1 MYKITNYNERIKSL
15 FPDLEV
21 LEDFINC
28 NTKILHKCNK
38 CGNLFYK
45 RPDDLLHN
53 KNLIIKGQGCPICN
67 LEDRKTALNKSNNQ
81 YLKDILDI
89 NNNWIPLEPYTNAHT
104 KILHKCNIC
113 GGEFKISP
121 FKLEQ
126 NKVRCPLCNSIWN
139 SPYKEYFSKFLTE
152 DQMKRYSPGSGKK
165 VLVKCPDCG
174 REKEISI
181 NTLRDFGTRCICGDG
196 ISYPNKFMYKF
207 LKLLDI
213 EFIPEYHPKW
223 ANNKRYDI
231 YIPSLNCIIENH
243 GSQHYKDANN
253 IFEITL
259 EEQQSIDKYKKEIA
273 IQNGIINYIEL
284 NCSISEQT
292 FISNSIL
299 NNNLLTNLISIP
311 KDFNWRECN
320 LFASSNF
327 VRKVAELWDEGLT
340 VQEIYQ
346 KLNITQ
352 GTVTR
357 FLKRAKEL
365 NLCNYTKEEAYKR
378 KSILNNRLANKK
390 YTELAPKVAELWNS
404 SIEHSLTDIGKILG
418 ISWEVA
424 QKSIIV
430 ATNLGLCEY
439 SKNRISKTSDKIAD
453 RKNKKLEKTNRVIEL
468 WNNGFSVKNIKEKVG
483 ISTSTISLILKDA
496 KSKGLIEYS
505 SSESLSRGKT
515 GIRKNIERTEELAS
529 LWNQGY
535 GIKEI
540 EKRVSLG
547 TEAIRARLYY
557 AAEVGLC
564 DYSKQENYKR
574 NGSYVNSGSKNP
586 FAKRVKCIET
596 GIIYKS
602 AGEASR
608 ALGLSTNTGICA
620 ACNCRQKKAY
630 GYHWEYV
637 DKEETI

>member
-1 MYKITNYNERIKSL
+1 MNRLINYSERVKEL
-15 FPDLEV
+15 FPNLEII
-21 LEDFINC
+21 EPYINC
-28 NTKILHKCNK
+28 NTKILHKCSI
-38 CGNLFYK
+38 CGNIFYK
-45 RPDDLLHN
+45 RPDDVIHS
-53 KNLIIKGQGCPICN
+53 KQGCPNCSAKK
-67 LEDRKTALNKSNNQ
+67 RKNSLKKSHEQ
-81 YLKDILDI
+81 YLKDILNI
-89 NNNWIPLEPYTNAHT
+89 NNNWVPLEPYINAHT
-104 KILHKCNIC
+104 KILHRCNIC

-121 FKLEQ
+121 FDLEQ

-152 DQMKRYSPGSGKK
+152 DQMKKYSPGSGKK

-181 NTLRDFGTRCICGDG
+181 NTLRDFGMRCICGDG

-207 LKLLDI
+207 LELLGI

-223 ANNKRYDI
+223 ANNRRYDI

-243 GSQHYKDANN
+243 GNQHYKDVNN
-253 IFEITL
+253 IFETIL

-273 IQNGIINYIEL
+273 IQNGITNYIEL
-284 NCSISEQT
+284 DCSVSEQV

-299 NNNLLTNLISIP
+299 NNGLLTSLILIP

-327 VRKVAELWDEGLT
+327 VRKAAELWNEGLT

-346 KLNITQ
+346 KLNIAQ

-365 NLCNYTKEEAYKR
+365 NLCSYTKEEAYKR

-404 SIEHSLTDIGKILG
+404 PIKYSLTDIGKILG
-418 ISWEVA
+418 ISWDVT
-424 QKSIIV
+424 QRSIIV
-430 ATNLGLCEY
+430 ATNLGLCVY
-439 SKNRISKTSDKIAD
+439 AKNRISKISNKLIDKKLE
-453 RKNKKLEKTNRVIEL
+453 RKNKIIEM
-468 WNNGFSVKNIKEKVG
+468 WNNGYSISKINKETN
-483 ISTSTISLILKDA
+483 ISTSTIQQILKEA
-496 KSKGLIEYS
+496 NFEGLINYS
-505 SSESLSRGKT
+505 TKESRSRGRL
-515 GIRKNIERTEELAS
+515 GINKHMDWTQKIAH

-535 GIKEI
+535 GTKDI
-540 EKRVSLG
+540 EKEMNLG
-547 TEAIRARLYY
+547 TTSIHNRILLANQL
-557 AAEVGLC
+557 GLC
-564 DYSKQENYKR
+564 NYTKKENDKR
-574 NGSYVNSGSKNP
+574 NNSYTFTQIRNSN
-586 FAKRVKCIET
+586 AKMVKCVET

-608 ALGLSTNTGICA
+608 SLGLLSSSGICA
-620 ACNCRQKKAY
+620 VCNGKQKKSH
-630 GYHWEYV
+630 GYHWAYV
-637 DKEETI
+637 DKNN